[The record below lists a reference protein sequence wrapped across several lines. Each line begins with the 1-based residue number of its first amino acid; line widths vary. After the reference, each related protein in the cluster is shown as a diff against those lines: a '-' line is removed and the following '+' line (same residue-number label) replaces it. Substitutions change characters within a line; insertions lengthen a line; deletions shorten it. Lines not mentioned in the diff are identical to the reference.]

1 MTKKQMY
8 NRERSPSPEP
18 AHYKET
24 GKYKPEG
31 KYKPGPEKYEVPS
44 KETYHYS
51 VCSHPIEEICL
62 ATNYLA
68 NIPED
73 FKHDML
79 KFICKEGVNGPGVY
93 AEYVAPPNADTVH
106 QINGSGGYFL
116 KKTVEEATIYLIWYN
131 RARGVYMFWGPTERA
146 VRDAMNRIRG
156 RIVKYV
162 VHVNSAEKSSR
173 HIDLAATPPPKPLMR
188 KPAEYK
194 HEEVGRTMSLGH
206 GLTLETMGNAYLDE
220 KKEEE
225 IDEPPTHTRSD
236 GYCPRPLKCWSDEDD
251 EEENAPRALSR
262 SMSIAH

>member
-1 MTKKQMY
+1 
-8 NRERSPSPEP
+8 
-18 AHYKET
+18 
-24 GKYKPEG
+24 
-31 KYKPGPEKYEVPS
+31 
-44 KETYHYS
+44 
-51 VCSHPIEEICL
+51 
-62 ATNYLA
+62 
-68 NIPED
+68 
-73 FKHDML
+73 ML
-79 KFICKEGVNGPGVY
+79 KFICKEGLNGPGVY

-116 KKTVEEATIYLIWYN
+116 KKTAEEATIYLIWYN

-162 VHVNSAEKSSR
+162 IHVNSAEKSSR
-173 HIDLAATPPPKPLMR
+173 HIDLAATPPPAPAKPAPAKPAPAKPAPA

-194 HEEVGRTMSLGH
+194 HEEVSRTMSLGH

-225 IDEPPTHTRSD
+225 IDEPPTLTRSD
-236 GYCPRPLKCWSDEDD
+236 GYCLRPLKCWSDEDD
-251 EEENAPRALSR
+251 EEENAPRGLSR